1 MNMIT
6 DPGRLDNTKMSPFF
20 MSLMKPAAGE
30 RPTLAWQI
38 DATTGKPV
46 GRWLALP
53 KHSDR

>member
-20 MSLMKPAAGE
+20 MSLTKPASGE